1 VVSVA
6 AGGRDA
12 AEVAVL
18 ETVAVAFEAD
28 DVGVVDEASRLAAVV
43 CSGRNR
49 PQDSKGQ
56 WLAMPRA
63 RRS

>member
-1 VVSVA
+1 M
-6 AGGRDA
+6 
-12 AEVAVL
+12 L
-18 ETVAVAFEAD
+18 T
-28 DVGVVDEASRLAAVV
+28 AVV

-56 WLAMPRA
+56 WEAMPRE